1 MAERDP
7 DLMLPGPLRR
17 AMHLLWRVT
26 RGMTLGVRG
35 VVRDEDGRILL
46 LRHTYTPG
54 WHFPGGGV
62 EPGETPAD
70 ALARELREEAGIT
83 LLEPLVLHGAFFNA
97 AVSNRD
103 HVLVYLVG
111 AHTRD
116 DTLRDAR
123 EIAEVHFYDPRDI
136 PEDTT
141 PGTRRR
147 IAEIVEGVAIGER
160 W

>member
-1 MAERDP
+1 MTERDP

-35 VVRDEDGRILL
+35 VVRDEAGRILL
-46 LRHTYTPG
+46 VRHTYTPG

-62 EPGETPAD
+62 EPGETPVE
-70 ALARELREEAGIT
+70 ALARELREETGIT
-83 LLEPLVLHGAFFNA
+83 LAAPPVLHGAFFNA

-111 AHTRD
+111 AHGRD
-116 DTLRDAR
+116 DALRDAS
-123 EIAEVHFYDPRDI
+123 EIAEVRFVDPADL

-147 IAEIVEGVAIGER
+147 IAEIVAGTAIVER

>member
-35 VVRDEDGRILL
+35 VVRDEAGRILL
-46 LRHTYTPG
+46 VRHTYTPG

-62 EPGETPAD
+62 EPGETPAY
-70 ALARELREEAGIT
+70 ALARELREEAGIAVHA
-83 LLEPLVLHGAFFNA
+83 PLVLHGAFFNA

-103 HVLVYLVG
+103 HVLVFLVE
-111 AHTRD
+111 AHSRD
-116 DTLRDAR
+116 DALRDTR
-123 EIAEVHFYDPRDI
+123 EIAEVRFFDPRDL
-136 PEDTT
+136 PGDTT

-147 IAEIVEGVAIGER
+147 IAEIVEGAAIGER